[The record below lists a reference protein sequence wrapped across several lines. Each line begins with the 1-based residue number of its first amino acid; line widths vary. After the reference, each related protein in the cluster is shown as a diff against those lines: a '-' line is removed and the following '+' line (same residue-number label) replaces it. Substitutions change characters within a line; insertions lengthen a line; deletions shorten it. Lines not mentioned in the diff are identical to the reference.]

1 MGYKFLGISSFY
13 QSFEHS
19 VVILREIECDDIKP
33 LDDVY
38 KYRLLEQ
45 VNYQYYPKQK
55 WNTFAKILWRTF
67 QF

>member
-19 VVILREIECDDIKP
+19 VVILREIECDDIEP

-38 KYRLLEQ
+38 FKSLLFEQ
-45 VNYQYYPKQK
+45 VNYQYYSKQK
-55 WNTFAKILWRTF
+55 WNTSAKIL
-67 QF
+67 

>member
-45 VNYQYYPKQK
+45 VNYQYYPNQK

>member
-38 KYRLLEQ
+38 FKYLLLEQ

-55 WNTFAKILWRTF
+55 
-67 QF
+67 